1 MQQALAES
9 GLAPQR
15 LEIEITERIIM
26 EDTER
31 TLSNLRRLKELGVR
45 IAMDDFG
52 TGYSSLSYLRRF
64 PFDKI
69 KVDRTFV
76 SDLAEG
82 TEHVVIVQAVVSI
95 ARALG
100 LTTTA
105 EGVEIGF
112 QRDYLKALG
121 YDEAQGYLFSPA
133 VPIEQVPALIAR
145 MVKQRGLDRCV
156 SHAQIE
162 ASLSLPV
169 TNRAPVNAGLA
180 RINVVAPRA
189 TAGTC
194 PTRSRRL
201 IR

>member
-1 MQQALAES
+1 
-9 GLAPQR
+9 
-15 LEIEITERIIM
+15 M

-31 TLSNLRRLKELGVR
+31 TLSNLHRLKEIGVR

-82 TEHVVIVQAVVSI
+82 TEHIVIVQAVVSI

-105 EGVEIGF
+105 EGVEIGY
-112 QRDYLKALG
+112 QREYLAALG

-133 VPIEQVPALIAR
+133 VPISKVPELIAEWN
-145 MVKQRGLDRCV
+145 
-156 SHAQIE
+156 SE
-162 ASLSLPV
+162 ASI
-169 TNRAPVNAGLA
+169 AA
-180 RINVVAPRA
+180 
-189 TAGTC
+189 
-194 PTRSRRL
+194 
-201 IR
+201 

>member
-1 MQQALAES
+1 MPASGAMAERPAHRRQPVA
-9 GLAPQR
+9 GAAPGAEPAGDRAAARCRSPGWRRNR

-31 TLSNLRRLKELGVR
+31 TLSNLRKLKELGVR

-112 QRDYLKALG
+112 QRDYLTALG

-133 VPIEQVPALIAR
+133 VPIEQVPALIAEW
-145 MVKQRGLDRCV
+145 
-156 SHAQIE
+156 SSSE
-162 ASLSLPV
+162 ASI
-169 TNRAPVNAGLA
+169 AA
-180 RINVVAPRA
+180 
-189 TAGTC
+189 
-194 PTRSRRL
+194 
-201 IR
+201 